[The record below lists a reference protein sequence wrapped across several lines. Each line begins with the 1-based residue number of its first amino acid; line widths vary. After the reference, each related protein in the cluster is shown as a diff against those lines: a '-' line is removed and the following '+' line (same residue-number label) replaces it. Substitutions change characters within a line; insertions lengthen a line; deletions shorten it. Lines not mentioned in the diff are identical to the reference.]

1 MHSVPPIC
9 RSLACLALTSSPL
22 WAQLAGP
29 YSIAE
34 TPLVN
39 QGGPIVIQASQGK
52 TTTSEEVDPDAP
64 RVITGNPG
72 PWGRL
77 EYYHV
82 YLEAPSYLVDQFP
95 MPSSK
100 SRWIFTPAQESSL
113 PSLLAETGLTA
124 EQVEAVL
131 NAPGKLSN
139 ADGVYLFP
147 PPQLILDITPEVRS
161 KLYATLRKIPAN
173 EYHVDPVLIL
183 NDDAEKWFTNSGL
196 RPEIIDMIDKL
207 SYKRGDLTAFSDLS
221 LLMNLASGESEG
233 RQILKAMTRTRSL
246 ILRMIITNHS
256 EVDENMKYWTTGLNL
271 RRKDVV
277 PMLHSVIETQG
288 VEKLDILHLLP
299 ALPRKLLYTYPD
311 PSMGAEGIFPDC
323 HWTTLNFF
331 NYNAESYLLDSRLAT
346 TKVLE
351 SFVQVDP
358 PYRFGDVL
366 FFLDT
371 EHGDAFHS
379 CIYIA
384 DDIVYSKN
392 GRNLLSPW
400 ILTKL
405 DDIKHVYLFDGNGRV
420 QGFRHKKSTSAP
432 AGE

>member
-1 MHSVPPIC
+1 MLS
-9 RSLACLALTSSPL
+9 ALTELSTKGGRFEREFRIVRRTDGAIRFVQGAQTTINDSRGRPL
-22 WAQLAGP
+22 RMVGVNVDVTQRRETEAAVIESEARFRMLA
-29 YSIAE
+29 
-34 TPLVN
+34 
-39 QGGPIVIQASQGK
+39 
-52 TTTSEEVDPDAP
+52 DAP
-64 RVITGNPG
+64 VGVFETDPA
-72 PWGRL
+72 GRC
-77 EYYHV
+77 
-82 YLEAPSYLVDQFP
+82 QFVNA
-95 MPSSK
+95 
-100 SRWIFTPAQESSL
+100 RW
-113 PSLLAETGLTA
+113 LAETGLTA

-207 SYKRGDLTAFSDLS
+207 SYKRSDLTAFSDLS

-331 NYNAESYLLDSRLAT
+331 NYNGPLSCCLMTRPLLGAMT
-346 TKVLE
+346 TV
-351 SFVQVDP
+351 
-358 PYRFGDVL
+358 
-366 FFLDT
+366 
-371 EHGDAFHS
+371 
-379 CIYIA
+379 
-384 DDIVYSKN
+384 
-392 GRNLLSPW
+392 
-400 ILTKL
+400 
-405 DDIKHVYLFDGNGRV
+405 GN
-420 QGFRHKKSTSAP
+420 
-432 AGE
+432 